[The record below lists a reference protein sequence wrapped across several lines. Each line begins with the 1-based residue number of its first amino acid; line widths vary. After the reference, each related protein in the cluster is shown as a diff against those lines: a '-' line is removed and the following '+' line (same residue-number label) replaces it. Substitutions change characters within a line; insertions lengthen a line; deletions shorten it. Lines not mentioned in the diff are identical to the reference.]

1 MDHLSK
7 KQRRKKGEKTEPRQL
22 HPLLIKDPDG
32 RSIDWNLQNRIEIGE
47 KLPPLGQLGHGGEAL
62 GTFLKRRNYWQSLR
76 SLATATGEVLK
87 PYAFRHRYAK
97 ESHAAGF
104 PMANICKAM
113 GTPSKFT
120 WATMQDSHLTVRL
133 ICMPSA
139 TRGSH
144 KYEKE
149 TQLT

>member
-1 MDHLSK
+1 M
-7 KQRRKKGEKTEPRQL
+7 
-22 HPLLIKDPDG
+22 LIKDPDG
-32 RSIDWNLQNRIEIGE
+32 KSIDWNLQNRIEIGE

-62 GTFLKRRNYWQSLR
+62 GTFLKRRKYWQSQR

-113 GTPSKFT
+113 GHTIEVHLGNYARFTPDGTADLYAKRN
-120 WATMQDSHLTVRL
+120 ARV
-133 ICMPSA
+133 A
-139 TRGSH
+139 
-144 KYEKE
+144 
-149 TQLT
+149 